1 MNGRLWALWAAAD
14 LIYLVLTVMFF
25 DVLCCAATL
34 SASRRCELINSLL
47 ESVESSMVSAVLSGV
62 SHGLAGS

>member
-1 MNGRLWALWAAAD
+1 VNGRLWALWAAAD
-14 LIYLVLTVMFF
+14 SIYLVLTVMFF
-25 DVLCCAATL
+25 DVLCAATL

-47 ESVESSMVSAVLSGV
+47 ESVESSMVSAVLSGL